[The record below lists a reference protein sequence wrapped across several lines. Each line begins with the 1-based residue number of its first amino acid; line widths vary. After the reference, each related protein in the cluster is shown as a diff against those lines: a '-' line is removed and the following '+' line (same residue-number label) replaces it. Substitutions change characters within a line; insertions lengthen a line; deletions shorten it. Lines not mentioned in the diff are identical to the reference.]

1 MGQISIKHQAAS
13 GMVWTAVERFGSQI
27 VQFIIGIV
35 LARLLLPDDYGLIGM
50 LAIFMAISQTFLDCG
65 FANALIQKKD
75 RDEID
80 YSTVFYFNLAVALI
94 LYGILFFFA
103 PIIADFYNQPILTEI
118 TRVYSLTLIVNA
130 LSIVQTA
137 RLSIDLDF
145 KLQAKASIISIL
157 ISGTIG
163 IVFAY
168 NGFGVW
174 ALVSQGLLS
183 ASIRTMILW
192 ICGNWMPLA
201 VFSKTSFRSLFS
213 FGSKLLCSSLINTI
227 YQNLSTIIIGKAF
240 QTAELGY
247 FTRANQFARL
257 PSDSATAIIIKVAY
271 PILSRLQ
278 DNDQN
283 LVNAYTQ
290 LLRPPV
296 FLLYPVL
303 FLLIVL
309 AHPLIECFIGTKWLP
324 CVPLLQILSL
334 GQLWA
339 PLTNINLNLL
349 YVKGRS
355 DLVLKLEFIK
365 KPIAFVL
372 LLGAA
377 FCNVYAVCVAL
388 AVYDFIA
395 FAFNC
400 HYTDKFFNFGFR
412 SQFRQILPIIGYSL
426 AMSVLVSSVYFIT
439 ESPYLQLIAGT
450 IIGIVSYIAM
460 SILFHDRS
468 FQELKIQLLN
478 LIGK

>member
-1 MGQISIKHQAAS
+1 MQPSIKRQATT
-13 GMVWTAVERFGSQI
+13 GMIWTAVERFGTQI

-50 LAIFMAISQTFLDCG
+50 LAIFMAISQTFLDSG

-75 RDEID
+75 RNDTD
-80 YSTVFYFNLAVALI
+80 YSTVFYFNLIVALLI
-94 LYGILFFFA
+94 YGILFICA
-103 PIIADFYNQPILTEI
+103 PFIADFYNQPLLTEI

-137 RLSIDLDF
+137 MLSIDLDF
-145 KLQAKASIISIL
+145 KLQAKASIISII

-163 IVFAY
+163 IVLAY
-168 NGFGVW
+168 KSFGVW
-174 ALVSQGLLS
+174 SLVFQGIFS
-183 ASIRTMILW
+183 AGIRTLILW
-192 ICGNWMPLA
+192 VHGNWRPLM
-201 VFSKTSFRSLFS
+201 VFSKASFLSLFS
-213 FGSKLLCSSLINTI
+213 FGSKLLGSSLINTV

-240 QTAELGY
+240 QTTELGY

-283 LVNAYTQ
+283 LVNAYSQ
-290 LLRPPV
+290 LLRPSV

-303 FLLIVL
+303 FLLAVL
-309 AHPLIECFIGTKWLP
+309 AHPLIECFIGGKWLP
-324 CVPLLQILSL
+324 CVPLLQILCF
-334 GQLWA
+334 GQLWG

-365 KPIAFVL
+365 KPIAFTL
-372 LLGAA
+372 LIGAA
-377 FCNVYAVCVAL
+377 FFNVYAVCAAL
-388 AVYDFIA
+388 AVYDFVA

-400 HYTDKFFNFGFR
+400 HYTDKFLKFGFR
-412 SQFRQILPIIGYSL
+412 SQFRQILPIIGYCL
-426 AMSVLVSSVYFIT
+426 IMSTLVCIVYLIT
-439 ESPYLQLIAGT
+439 DSPWLQLIV
-450 IIGIVSYIAM
+450 GIVIGVISYIAM

-468 FQELKIQLLN
+468 FQELKTQLLN
-478 LIGK
+478 LIVK